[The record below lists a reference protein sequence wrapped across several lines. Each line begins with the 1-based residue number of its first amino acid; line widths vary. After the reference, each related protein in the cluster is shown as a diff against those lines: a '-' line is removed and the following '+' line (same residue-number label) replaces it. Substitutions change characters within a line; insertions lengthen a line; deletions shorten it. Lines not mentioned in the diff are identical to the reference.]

1 MSILSRIKSRFHTIS
16 KSRAFI
22 QTINKNGG
30 RVLNGVKVK
39 IIGDAKVGEDV
50 VIGAKGIDLYE
61 RTQIVVTEGAKL
73 RIGSHVGMTSVSIFC
88 KDAITIEDYVNI
100 GAGCLIL
107 DSNFHNTDWRVRE
120 NRYEDVTT
128 AVNSPVNICNHAF
141 IGARCIINKG
151 VTIGT
156 RSIIASGS
164 VVVRDIPADCI
175 AGGNPCKVI
184 KSLK

>member
-1 MSILSRIKSRFHTIS
+1 MRILSRIKSRFHTIF
-16 KSRAFI
+16 KSRTFVHI
-22 QTINKNGG
+22 INKNGG
-30 RVLNGVKVK
+30 RVLNGVKVR
-39 IIGDAKVGEDV
+39 IIGEAIAGEDV
-50 VIGAKGIDLYE
+50 VIGANGIDLYK
-61 RTQIVVTEGAKL
+61 RAQIIVTEGAKL
-73 RIGSHVGMTSVSIFC
+73 KIGSHVGMTSVSIFC

-100 GAGCLIL
+100 GAGCLIM

-120 NRYEDVTT
+120 NRTDDVAT

-151 VTIGT
+151 VTIGA

-164 VVVRDIPADCI
+164 VVIHDIPADCI
-175 AGGNPCKVI
+175 AGGNPCKVV